1 MQNRDTWGQNLGIHS
16 EFEYYLSLKDVYLS
30 KKNHFEWAKEFM
42 NNVYW
47 TFFVVVFEN

>member
-1 MQNRDTWGQNLGIHS
+1 MQNRDTWGQNLSIHS